1 MNYKD
6 QLLKRLPK
14 NSFKNYFSLSNYLGA
29 SFGAG
34 LAGTTAFLAYLIK
47 DSAMAIPYILSGG
60 DVAQAFL
67 NSSSDAYKVAEEW
80 ASLGA
85 IAGAFL
91 TKKFKDWIF
100 SALKSR

>member
-1 MNYKD
+1 MEYQK

-14 NSFKNYFSLSNYLGA
+14 NLLKNYFSLSNYLGA

-34 LAGTTAFLAYLIK
+34 FAGTTAFLAYLIK
-47 DSAMAIPYILSGG
+47 DSAMAVPYILNGG
-60 DVAQAFL
+60 DISQAFL
-67 NSSSDAYKVAEEW
+67 NSSSDAYKVAGEW

-91 TKKFKDWIF
+91 TKKIKDWLL
-100 SALKSR
+100 STLRVR